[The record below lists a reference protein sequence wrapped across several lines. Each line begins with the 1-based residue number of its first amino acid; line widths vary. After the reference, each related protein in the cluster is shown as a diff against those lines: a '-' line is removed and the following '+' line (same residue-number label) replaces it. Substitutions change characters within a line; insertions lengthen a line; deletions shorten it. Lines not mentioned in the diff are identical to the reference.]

1 MKLRRTL
8 WSVGF
13 IVLAIGGATACS
25 SVELSADAIEELPT
39 PTTISQVAP
48 PPSTATLPAITP
60 SATPTSISSYL
71 PRPVSSAT
79 ITPSPDWQMCSPLE
93 GYTLAEIPALVS
105 NPFRPP
111 RLGSDDPH
119 QGVDLADRLPGSQVA
134 IGGRSVLSVL
144 PGWVAGVIQER
155 FPYGNAILIEV
166 PLGGDPSIALS
177 ALALPT
183 PLATPLTNPVLT
195 CPQVEPPYPVVSQRS
210 IYILYAHLADPPGLS
225 LGQPVQCGEA
235 LGTIGQSGNALHPHL
250 HLEVRVGPAQARFS
264 SLAHYD
270 NRASMEEMGLYCLWR
285 VSGIFQLIDPLQF
298 LQLGSAINA
307 SR

>member
-1 MKLRRTL
+1 MIWVL
-8 WSVGF
+8 GC
-13 IVLAIGGATACS
+13 IALAIWGGAGCG
-25 SVELSADAIEELPT
+25 SVDATEET
-39 PTTISQVAP
+39 PTLTAIPQVASP
-48 PPSTATLPAITP
+48 TSTAAFSAITP
-60 SATPTSISSYL
+60 S
-71 PRPVSSAT
+71 V
-79 ITPSPDWQMCSPLE
+79 TPSPTSPPSPSPSPSATTTPPPAWQMCSPLE
-93 GYTLAEIPALVS
+93 GYTLEEMPTLVS

-166 PLGGDPSIALS
+166 PMEGYPSVALS

-195 CPQVEPPYPVVSQRS
+195 CPEVELPYPAVSQRS

-235 LGTIGQSGNALHPHL
+235 LGKIGQSGNALNPHL

-298 LQLGSAINA
+298 LQLGRAINA
-307 SR
+307 SP